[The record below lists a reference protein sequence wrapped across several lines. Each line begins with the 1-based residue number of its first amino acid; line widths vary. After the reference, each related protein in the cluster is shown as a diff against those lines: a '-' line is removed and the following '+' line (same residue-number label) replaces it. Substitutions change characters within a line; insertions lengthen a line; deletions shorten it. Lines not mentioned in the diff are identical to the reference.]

1 MKNDLIFLKAR
12 SYNPPF
18 IPVSPWASS
27 LVPIPK
33 LTSYALITH
42 LLIFQPNP
50 LI

>member
-1 MKNDLIFLKAR
+1 MFLKAR
-12 SYNPPF
+12 SYNPPS

-27 LVPIPK
+27 IAPIPT

-42 LLIFQPNP
+42 PLIFQPNP